1 MLDPREDEE
10 VDPEEFHL
18 LEVVTDSDY
27 AGSREDRK
35 STSSFQIYI
44 DGNLIE
50 SRVRSQKAIALS
62 SRDPRICLSRGRM
75 LRWHADQAPMARDVR
90 RRVQN
95 EGEIR

>member
-50 SRVRSQKAIALS
+50 SRVRKQ
-62 SRDPRICLSRGRM
+62 
-75 LRWHADQAPMARDVR
+75 
-90 RRVQN
+90 
-95 EGEIR
+95 